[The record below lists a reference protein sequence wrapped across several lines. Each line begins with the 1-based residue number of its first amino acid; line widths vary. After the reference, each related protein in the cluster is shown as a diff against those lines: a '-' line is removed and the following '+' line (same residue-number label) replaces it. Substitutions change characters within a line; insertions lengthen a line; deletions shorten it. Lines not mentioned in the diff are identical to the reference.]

1 MIARASKSLTVCLK
15 CGNSGHD
22 MFSCRNDYSPDDLKV
37 VLIFFLYITN
47 LLKVL
52 LVEFALE

>member
-1 MIARASKSLTVCLK
+1 MSARVPKSLTVCLK

-37 VLIFFLYITN
+37 VLFFFVIYY
-47 LLKVL
+47 K
-52 LVEFALE
+52 FARGFWFSFH